1 MLNIN
6 VNERSEGNAVEVQTN
21 IKNKHL
27 VSKRRQQII
36 DAASKLFFEKGFDQ
50 TTMREISRASG
61 LTMGSLYDY
70 VRSKD
75 DILVL
80 VYKDVVQHFRVGL
93 GGDEAEDWKA
103 DPDNLEIMLR
113 RIMEQMYKLSKAV
126 QLLYRE
132 SWTRRKEVHLQMR
145 EIDRQ
150 YVERF
155 SQLLMKGHQR
165 GTFQLNNPGAT
176 AEMILVLTALPA
188 LREWSL
194 AQVNPEEVIDTVVG
208 FIVKGLT
215 VPGPQPDGPETGS
228 RGSRGNPRARIP
240 S

>member
-1 MLNIN
+1 MLKIN
-6 VNERSEGNAVEVQTN
+6 VNERSEGKLVEVQTN
-21 IKNKHL
+21 IKNKNL

-80 VYKDVVQHFRVGL
+80 VYKDVVQRFRVSL
-93 GGDEAEDWKA
+93 VGDENEDWEA
-103 DPDNLEIMLR
+103 DPANLEVMLR
-113 RIMEQMYKLSKAV
+113 RIMVQMYKLSKAV

-132 SWTRRKEVHLQMR
+132 SWTRRKDVHHQMR

-155 SQLLMKGHQR
+155 RQLLLKGH
-165 GTFQLNNPGAT
+165 GKGNFQLNNPAAT
-176 AEMILVLTALPA
+176 ADMILVLTALPA

-194 AQVNPEEVIDTVVG
+194 TPLKSEEVIDTVVD
-208 FIVKGLT
+208 FILKGLAFNRQAPSAQETKVKGRR
-215 VPGPQPDGPETGS
+215 PIG
-228 RGSRGNPRARIP
+228 
-240 S
+240 

>member
-1 MLNIN
+1 M
-6 VNERSEGNAVEVQTN
+6 EVQTN
-21 IKNKHL
+21 IKNKNL
-27 VSKRRQQII
+27 VFKRRQQII

-80 VYKDVVQHFRVGL
+80 VYKDVVQRFRAGLVGNENE
-93 GGDEAEDWKA
+93 GWEA
-103 DPDNLEIMLR
+103 DPENIAIMLR

-150 YVERF
+150 NVERLR
-155 SQLLMKGHQR
+155 QLLLKGHR
-165 GTFQLNNPGAT
+165 KGNFEVTHPGTT
-176 AEMILVLTALPA
+176 ADMILVLTALPA

-194 AQVNPEEVIDTVVG
+194 AQVKPEEVIDTVVG
-208 FIVKGLT
+208 FILKGLSFDRRAQSAQENK
-215 VPGPQPDGPETGS
+215 G
-228 RGSRGNPRARIP
+228 RGRKNMA
-240 S
+240 

>member
-1 MLNIN
+1 
-6 VNERSEGNAVEVQTN
+6 VDVQTN
-21 IKNKHL
+21 IKNKTL

-36 DAASKLFFEKGFDQ
+36 DAASNLFFEKGFDQ

-80 VYKDVVQHFRVGL
+80 VYKDVVQQFRVGL
-93 GGDEAEDWKA
+93 GEEENRGWTA
-103 DPDNLEIMLR
+103 DPENLELVLRGIM
-113 RIMEQMYKLSKAV
+113 QKMYELSKAV

-150 YVERF
+150 TVERLK
-155 SQLLMKGHQR
+155 QLLLKGQR
-165 GTFQLNNPGAT
+165 TGVFEVMNPAAT
-176 AEMILVLTALPA
+176 ADMILVMVALPA

-194 AQVNPEEVIDTVVG
+194 TNVKPDQVIDTVVQ
-208 FIVKGLT
+208 FVMKGLFRAGR
-215 VPGPQPDGPETGS
+215 VGTGKS
-228 RGSRGNPRARIP
+228 KN
-240 S
+240 

>member
-1 MLNIN
+1 
-6 VNERSEGNAVEVQTN
+6 VEVQTN
-21 IKNKHL
+21 IKNKNL

-36 DAASKLFFEKGFDQ
+36 DAASELFFEKGFDQ

-80 VYKDVVQHFRVGL
+80 VYKDVVQQFQTGL
-93 GGDEAEDWKA
+93 KEEENRAWTA
-103 DPDNLEIMLR
+103 DPENLEKILR
-113 RIMEQMYKLSKAV
+113 GIMEKMYELSKAV

-150 YVERF
+150 YMERF
-155 SQLLMKGHQR
+155 KGLLLKGR
-165 GTFQLNNPGAT
+165 DSGMFQVMNPAAT
-176 AEMILVLTALPA
+176 ADLLLILLALPA

-194 AQVNPEEVIDTVVG
+194 AGVKPGEVIDTVVR
-208 FIVKGLT
+208 FIMKGLSGET
-215 VPGPQPDGPETGS
+215 RLDKTRLPKSNSRSDRAPQPGL
-228 RGSRGNPRARIP
+228 R
-240 S
+240 

>member
-1 MLNIN
+1 LFY
-6 VNERSEGNAVEVQTN
+6 SEGYAVEVQTN
-21 IKNKHL
+21 IKNKSL

-80 VYKDVVQHFRVGL
+80 VYKDVVHQFRIGL
-93 GGDEAEDWKA
+93 AEDEEDTWTA
-103 DPDNLEIMLR
+103 DPENMEILLR
-113 RIMEQMYKLSKAV
+113 GIIKKMYELSKAV

-155 SQLLMKGHQR
+155 KQLLQKGHRQ
-165 GTFQLNNPGAT
+165 GVFEVLNPAIT
-176 AEMILVLTALPA
+176 ADMLLILTALPA

-194 AQVNPEEVIDTVVG
+194 TNVKPDQVIDAVLNFIMKGLSFKKAKQARIRAQVGGI
-208 FIVKGLT
+208 
-215 VPGPQPDGPETGS
+215 
-228 RGSRGNPRARIP
+228 
-240 S
+240 

>member
-1 MLNIN
+1 M
-6 VNERSEGNAVEVQTN
+6 EVQTN
-21 IKNKHL
+21 IKNKNL

-80 VYKDVVQHFRVGL
+80 VYKDVVQRFRVGL
-93 GGDEAEDWKA
+93 GEEENREWAAHPE
-103 DPDNLEIMLR
+103 NLEGVLRGIM
-113 RIMEQMYKLSKAV
+113 QKMYELSKAV

-150 YVERF
+150 VVDRLK
-155 SQLLMKGHQR
+155 QLLLKGQR
-165 GTFQLNNPGAT
+165 EGVFEVMNPAAT
-176 AEMILVLTALPA
+176 ADMILVMVALPA

-194 AQVNPEEVIDTVVG
+194 ANVKADQVIDTVVQ
-208 FIVKGLT
+208 FVMKGLT
-215 VPGPQPDGPETGS
+215 GKGKQRREK
-228 RGSRGNPRARIP
+228 
-240 S
+240 